1 MELINTQLSLW
12 VSIFSFFCCTRHN
25 RDVLELLELL
35 KLYLKV
41 RKQYKNGLGEKE
53 FGKNTESQDD
63 RGGKEPLVLP
73 PFNPSAKAHC
83 LEQVAQESIQA
94 GFSPALWEDSPT
106 SLGRLSQWSVPL
118 KVKKIFLMFK
128 WNFRCSTLCPLSC
141 HWSWPKRAWPHA
153 LNTHPLGIH
162 KHW

>member
-1 MELINTQLSLW
+1 M
-12 VSIFSFFCCTRHN
+12 
-25 RDVLELLELL
+25 LELLELR

-94 GFSPALWEDSPT
+94 GFDISREGDST
-106 SLGRLSQWSVPL
+106 TNLGSLFQGSVTF
-118 KVKKIFLMFK
+118 KVKKFFLMFR
-128 WNFRCSTLCPLSC
+128 WNFHFVPAISCSVTG
-141 HWSWPKRAWPHA
+141 HY
-153 LNTHPLGIH
+153 
-162 KHW
+162 

>member
-1 MELINTQLSLW
+1 M
-12 VSIFSFFCCTRHN
+12 
-25 RDVLELLELL
+25 LELLELL

-83 LEQVAQESIQA
+83 LEQVLI
-94 GFSPALWEDSPT
+94 SPEKETPPPIWAACSRAL
-106 SLGRLSQWSVPL
+106 
-118 KVKKIFLMFK
+118 
-128 WNFRCSTLCPLSC
+128 
-141 HWSWPKRAWPHA
+141 
-153 LNTHPLGIH
+153 
-162 KHW
+162 